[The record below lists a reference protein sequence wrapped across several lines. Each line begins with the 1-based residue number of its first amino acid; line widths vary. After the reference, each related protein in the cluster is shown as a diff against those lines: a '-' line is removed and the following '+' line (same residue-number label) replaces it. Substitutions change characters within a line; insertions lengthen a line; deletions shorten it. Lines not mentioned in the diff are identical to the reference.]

1 MKLIRSVIIF
11 RSLAIGV
18 FILVVIALVLQQ
30 KNKQLIAFNNKLLL
44 QNDSVLSVNLQLQ
57 KDINFLKHDLDSL
70 ANSDAAKQP
79 FTAVKYLLLGAF
91 ICIIIDVTLN

>member
-1 MKLIRSVIIF
+1 MKLNQPVLIY

-18 FILVVIALVLQQ
+18 IVLLAFALFQHR
-30 KNKQLIAFNNKLLL
+30 KNKQLTDTNNKLLL

-70 ANSDAAKQP
+70 VRSTPEKQQL
-79 FTAVKYLLLGAF
+79 TAGE
-91 ICIIIDVTLN
+91 ITTRR

>member
-1 MKLIRSVIIF
+1 MKLNQPVFIF

-18 FILVVIALVLQQ
+18 IVLLSFALLQHR
-30 KNKQLIAFNNKLLL
+30 KNKQLTETNNKLLL

-70 ANSDAAKQP
+70 VRNNPEKQQL
-79 FTAVKYLLLGAF
+79 TAREIA
-91 ICIIIDVTLN
+91 TRR

>member
-1 MKLIRSVIIF
+1 MKLNQSVIIY

-18 FILVVIALVLQQ
+18 IALLAFAFFQHR
-30 KNKQLIAFNNKLLL
+30 KNKTLTDTNNKLLL

-70 ANSDAAKQP
+70 VRTTPEKQQL
-79 FTAVKYLLLGAF
+79 TAREIA
-91 ICIIIDVTLN
+91 TRR

>member
-1 MKLIRSVIIF
+1 MKLNQPVFIF

-18 FILVVIALVLQQ
+18 IVLLAFVLLQHR
-30 KNKQLIAFNNKLLL
+30 KNKQLTETNNKLLL

-70 ANSDAAKQP
+70 VRTTPEKQQL
-79 FTAVKYLLLGAF
+79 TAREIA
-91 ICIIIDVTLN
+91 TRR

>member
-1 MKLIRSVIIF
+1 MKLNQSVIIY

-18 FILVVIALVLQQ
+18 IVLLAFALLQHRR
-30 KNKQLIAFNNKLLL
+30 NKQLTDTNNKLLL

-70 ANSDAAKQP
+70 VRTTPEKQQL
-79 FTAVKYLLLGAF
+79 TAREIA
-91 ICIIIDVTLN
+91 TRR

>member
-1 MKLIRSVIIF
+1 MKLNQPVFIF

-18 FILVVIALVLQQ
+18 IVLLVLFLLQHRR
-30 KNKQLIAFNNKLLL
+30 NKQLTDSNNKLLL

-70 ANSDAAKQP
+70 VRNTPEKQQL
-79 FTAVKYLLLGAF
+79 TAGEIA
-91 ICIIIDVTLN
+91 TRR

>member
-11 RSLAIGV
+11 RGLAIGV

-79 FTAVKYLLLGAF
+79 LTAVK
-91 ICIIIDVTLN
+91 

>member
-1 MKLIRSVIIF
+1 MKLNQSVIIY

-18 FILVVIALVLQQ
+18 IVLLAFALLQHR
-30 KNKQLIAFNNKLLL
+30 KNKQLTDTNNKLLL

-70 ANSDAAKQP
+70 VRTTPEKQQL
-79 FTAVKYLLLGAF
+79 TAREIA
-91 ICIIIDVTLN
+91 TRR